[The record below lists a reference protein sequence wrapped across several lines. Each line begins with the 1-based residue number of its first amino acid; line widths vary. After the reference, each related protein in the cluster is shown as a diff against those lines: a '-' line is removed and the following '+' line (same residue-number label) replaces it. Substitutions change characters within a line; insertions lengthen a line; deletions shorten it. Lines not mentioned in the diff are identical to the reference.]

1 MSKRNKKVEGE
12 VVTISDITVNECLN
26 YAARILANQS
36 PDVSRE
42 TSEGRIRSAC
52 AGQGYTKKQIQEAL
66 EELAKS
72 M

>member
-1 MSKRNKKVEGE
+1 MAKRNKKVEGE
-12 VVTISDITVNECLN
+12 TEIIADNNPCLD
-26 YAARILANQS
+26 YASRIFANQS

-42 TSEGRIRSAC
+42 TSQERIRSAC
-52 AGQGYTKKQIQEAL
+52 AGQGYTEDQIQEAL